1 MKWII
6 GTVVLST
13 FVLVV
18 SSCSTTGNASKQK
31 EEKYDYVGGYSGE
44 DKVIV
49 KDDQAS
55 IHSDRNAVSEY
66 TKTVDTIN
74 AERQKVEG
82 DLAGLALCRRKKA
95 RAKGVEVQ
103 EGPLTVPCMRKVVL
117 DRDKSGEDLMQV
129 NGKLVL
135 RKKDDFKSM
144 LEESRAC
151 LEQMVNMREKARES
165 YMLED
170 CDNL

>member
-1 MKWII
+1 MRRILGLI
-6 GTVVLST
+6 CAGSLLS
-13 FVLVV
+13 VQ
-18 SSCSTTGNASKQK
+18 SGCSTMGNASKQK
-31 EEKYDYVGGYSGE
+31 EETFDYVGGYSGE

-55 IHSDRNAVSEY
+55 IHSDRNAVYEY

-117 DRDKSGEDLMQV
+117 DRDKAGDDLMQV

-135 RKKDDFKSM
+135 RKKDDFKAR
-144 LEESRAC
+144 LDESRAC
-151 LEQMVNMREKARES
+151 LEQMVNMRDKARES
-165 YMLED
+165 YMLEE
-170 CDNL
+170 CDGS